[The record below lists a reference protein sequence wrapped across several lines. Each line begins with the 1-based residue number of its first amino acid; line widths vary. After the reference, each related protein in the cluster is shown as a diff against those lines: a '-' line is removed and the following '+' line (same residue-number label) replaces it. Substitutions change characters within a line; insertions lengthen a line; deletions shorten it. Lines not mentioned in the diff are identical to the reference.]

1 MRLPAYLLLP
11 IGGAVLLLA
20 AVLGTWLWPAP
31 SVSIPSGPAPE
42 SLAPVAVESPPPPPP
57 TLPQV
62 PPSRPAQPVA
72 PPPPSPVAM
81 PVAPAPT
88 PVAKPSEPAPTE
100 PAVPVYSQLTNL
112 TEQQRGQLRK
122 SLLST
127 GLRAA
132 ELAERGAKELE
143 RQREEAHARGDVAEV
158 NRLDGLLDSYRER
171 MERMRQ
177 QRLEL
182 APAQAGPPTQ

>member
-31 SVSIPSGPAPE
+31 SVSIPSGPASE
-42 SLAPVAVESPPPPPP
+42 ALAPVAVESPPP

-62 PPSRPAQPVA
+62 PLSRPAQPVA
-72 PPPPSPVAM
+72 PPPPSPVAI
-81 PVAPAPT
+81 PVASAPT
-88 PVAKPSEPAPTE
+88 PVAKPTEPSPTA

-112 TEQQRGQLRK
+112 TDQQRGQLK
-122 SLLST
+122 NSLLSA